1 MIGRTLGNRYK
12 IYDKVGGGGMAE
24 VFLARDTKTGEI
36 VALKILRDQY
46 TEGTDYVERFQREA
60 KSAMKLSHP
69 NICMVKDFGDD
80 DQTYYMV
87 LEFIE
92 GKTLSSVIEEKG
104 PLPVDVAVSYIK
116 QAALAL
122 GEAYRSGIIA
132 HRDVKSQN
140 IMVNPSGQIKMMD
153 FGIAKSRDF
162 ATMTTAGSFVGTP
175 EYMSP
180 EQAQGGKVDSRSDMY
195 SLGVV
200 LYEML
205 AGEVPFEADTPWGVL
220 NMHISKE
227 AFPLTNLRSDIPEGL
242 VEIIKRMMAKDPD
255 YRFQNPNELVQALD
269 IVMKSY
275 KTPRNERVKSKKIPR
290 SNPKLKRKVRNV
302 AIGVVSAVVIA
313 GLGYVFFI
321 LSSPNPASAFVKSEP
336 KGASVFLKGPDDDE
350 FQKLSN
356 ADSEIKELYPGKYTL
371 KLELDGYKTHEQQ
384 FRMESGKNLDLGTIK
399 LAKQGL
405 MKILTSKVD
414 WGKVSDVPGAFSVSI
429 ANTGES
435 EIEIER
441 SFTGDWIIFD
451 QEPFIIQPNEQKQ
464 IRVAV
469 NPEKVSPGKS
479 YSATVIFKP
488 KNSSSKEVSIPI
500 TMEYAQSQGRPSSV
514 TDNNP
519 PPVSNQTDTK
529 PKPGNSGEN
538 TGNSGSTTPPPPVKT
553 TATVYITSNVPG
565 AFIYI
570 DGSAKGTTPSSVT
583 LAPGTHKIEVR
594 MARFK
599 SYSETIN
606 VSAGDEKTVNVV
618 LRNK

>member
-1 MIGRTLGNRYK
+1 MIGKTLGERYK

-24 VFLARDTKTGEI
+24 VFLARDIKTGEI

-46 TEGTDYVERFQREA
+46 TEGADYIERFQREA

-69 NICMVKDFGDD
+69 NICIVKDFGDD
-80 DQTYYMV
+80 DHTYFMV
-87 LEFIE
+87 LEFVE

-104 PLPVDVAVSYIK
+104 PLPVETAVSYIK
-116 QAALAL
+116 QSALAL

-140 IMVNPSGQIKMMD
+140 IMVTPDGQVKMMD

-200 LYEML
+200 FYEML

-242 VEIIKRMMAKDPD
+242 VEIIRRMMTKDPD
-255 YRFQNPNELVQALD
+255 CRFQSPNELVQALD

-275 KTPRNERVKSKKIPR
+275 KTPKGEKVKSKKIPR
-290 SNPKLKRKVRNV
+290 SNPKLKRKVRNIT
-302 AIGVVSAVVIA
+302 IGVLSSVIVV
-313 GLGYVFFI
+313 GLGYLLFM
-321 LSSPNPASAFVKSEP
+321 LSSPSPASAFVKSEP
-336 KGASVFLKGPDDDE
+336 KGASVLLKGPDDDN
-350 FQKLSN
+350 FKKLSN
-356 ADSEIKELYPGKYTL
+356 TDSEIKDLYPGKYVL
-371 KLELDGYKTHEQQ
+371 RLELGGYRTHEQQ
-384 FRMESGKNLDLGTIK
+384 FRMESGKNLDLGIIK
-399 LAKQGL
+399 LSKQGL
-405 MKILTSKVD
+405 MRVLTNKID
-414 WGKVSDVPGAFSVSI
+414 WGKVSGVPGASSISVV
-429 ANTGES
+429 NDGES

-441 SFTGDWIIFD
+441 SFKGDWIIFD
-451 QEPFIIQPNEQKQ
+451 QEPFVVQPKEQKQ

-469 NPEKVSPGKS
+469 NPDKVLSGNS
-479 YSATVIFKP
+479 YSATITLKP
-488 KNSSSKEVSIPI
+488 KDNPSKEVLILVA
-500 TMEYAQSQGRPSSV
+500 MEYVKTSSGQTGSGSQNQSGGQDG
-514 TDNNP
+514 TA
-519 PPVSNQTDTK
+519 
-529 PKPGNSGEN
+529 PKPDSGSKN
-538 TGNSGSTTPPPPVKT
+538 NNNSGSITPTTPPPVKT
-553 TATVYITSNVPG
+553 TATVHITSNVPG

-570 DGSAKGTTPSSVT
+570 DGLVKGTTPSSIV
-583 LAPGTHKIEVR
+583 LVPGTHKIEVR

-606 VSAGDEKTVNVV
+606 VSAGDEKTVNVT